1 MRFPMPDNAISR
13 SMSKRSLEC
22 RILSVFLLATMVFM
36 GGCAGA
42 SRAGSVNGSSLPPSD
57 QSTVVSTGARRADPG
72 YIQYLERLSM
82 AGSQVELARVVSG
95 SQLAWL
101 RPAATPLPD
110 PLLALADTWL
120 AVNPLVTLP
129 ETKRSVFSSFRSPVY
144 WQILGKSRLN
154 GVYFAPSSGS
164 GSLWAYNRKAS
175 VTGEDI
181 IQYTFSDAAGSEDE
195 YFRLLD
201 TANANR
207 KLLGL
212 ELAPATTGL
221 GPDFFLAAR
230 YHRQFAGIYCMVEL
244 PKKVWSALPAVS
256 DQWRGEPLDDAQTA
270 LLAAQSLLP
279 PAMAQ
284 DFLPTGKNGGWAV
297 TGEIHGVD
305 GLMRRWAY
313 RYYGSPDHPVLNWED
328 PSTGARRILSGS
340 TIRCVGIHGSALV
353 GIRLEGLYGLDSS
366 LPGSPARFTASPAD
380 EAAIAISRE
389 VRRYGGWG
397 WLKDEIPLSL
407 TCGLMDEGPDF
418 FQDTIFSPGLEHA
431 LLTGST
437 QLLNAMVD
445 DAIILGLDMRRFVHG
460 TTAERGVS
468 YDLPHLAEVAS
479 GNTGA
484 TTLTP
489 KAARE
494 LRQDAQKEIR
504 QVVYAA
510 SLNSPRGDDK
520 PPLQKNHLY
529 TTPAGIAALALG
541 AGNAHSVTAE
551 MEALVRDGHFLQV
564 FIRAMLPGLFMISGQ
579 DMVGTLPLSWYSMTD
594 SAEGWDISHS
604 SRSAMAYTQSVP
616 ESAVTSLGVPRAR
629 TLYSTPDIQLLEDNS
644 FIARLS
650 EVLAIR
656 SSYGVSN
663 GTLYGRFETTAPGCF
678 AFAVVLPSPGES
690 GQDSLHSP
698 DAFPQKAQAQIPAYN
713 PDDEAVI
720 GASAATRKP
729 SATESLKRRH
739 QENLALRD
747 KLEQRIIAVPDAGR
761 NRRGGNAA
769 IIVVGN
775 FSRETIRQ
783 VLNIHKDPVLRN
795 IRRQGAPVL
804 LTKDRASGD
813 GIAMSNGEQ
822 TVTLSLG
829 PWRCAVVLIGK
840 P

>member
-1 MRFPMPDNAISR
+1 MPDNAVSR
-13 SMSKRSLEC
+13 PVSTRASFFFALF
-22 RILSVFLLATMVFM
+22 VFLLAAAPVMS
-36 GGCAGA
+36 GCAG
-42 SRAGSVNGSSLPPSD
+42 SAGRSAPSPSD
-57 QSTVVSTGARRADPG
+57 QGTIVSTGARRADPG

-101 RPAATPLPD
+101 RPAATPFPD

-120 AVNPLVTLP
+120 AVNPLATLP

-144 WQILGKSRLN
+144 WQILGKSKLN

-175 VTGEDI
+175 ISGEDV
-181 IQYTFSDAAGSEDE
+181 IQYTFSETAGTEDE

-201 TANANR
+201 MANNNR

-212 ELAPATTGL
+212 DLTPATTGL

-244 PKKVWSALPAVS
+244 PKKVWSALPVVS

-270 LLAAQSLLP
+270 LLASQNLLP

-284 DFLPTGKNGGWAV
+284 DFMPTGKNGGWAV

-313 RYYGSPDHPVLNWED
+313 RYYGSADQPVLNWED

-340 TIRCVGIHGSALV
+340 AIRSVGIHGSALV
-353 GIRLEGLYGLDSS
+353 GLKLDGLYGLDSS
-366 LPGSPARFTASPAD
+366 LPGSPTRFTPSPAD
-380 EAAIAISRE
+380 EAAFAISRE

-397 WLKDEIPLSL
+397 WLKDEIPFSL
-407 TCGLMDEGPDF
+407 TRNLMAEGPDF

-437 QLLNAMVD
+437 RLLDAMVD
-445 DAIILGLDMRRFVHG
+445 DAIIFGLDMRRFVHA
-460 TTAERGVS
+460 TTGEQGVS
-468 YDLPHLAEVAS
+468 YMLPHLAEVAS
-479 GNTGA
+479 GNTEA
-484 TTLTP
+484 TILTP
-489 KAARE
+489 KAAHE
-494 LRQDAQKEIR
+494 LRQDTQKEIM

-510 SLNSPRGDDK
+510 TFHSPRGDDK
-520 PPLQKNHLY
+520 APLHKERLH

-541 AGNAHSVTAE
+541 AGNAHSVVPD
-551 MEALVRDGHFLQV
+551 MEPLVRDGHFLQV

-579 DMVGTLPLSWYSMTD
+579 DMAGTLPLSWYSMTD
-594 SAEGWDISHS
+594 SAEEWDIAQA

-629 TLYSTPDIQLLEDNS
+629 TLYSTPDIQLLEDDS

-650 EVLAIR
+650 EALAIR
-656 SSYGVSN
+656 ASYGVS
-663 GTLYGRFETTAPGCF
+663 GGALHGRFITTAPGCF
-678 AFAVVLPSPGES
+678 AFAVMLPSS
-690 GQDSLHSP
+690 GQPASARFSAP
-698 DAFPQKAQAQIPAYN
+698 DAAPQETQVQIPAYN
-713 PDDEAVI
+713 ATADEAMM
-720 GASAATRKP
+720 GASAASRTP
-729 SATESLKRRH
+729 SATERLKRRY
-739 QENLALRD
+739 QEDLALRD
-747 KLEQRIIAVPDAGR
+747 TLEQRIITAPDAGQS
-761 NRRGGNAA
+761 RRGGDAA
-769 IIVVGN
+769 IIVVVN

-783 VLNIHKDPVLRN
+783 VLNLHKDPLLKE
-795 IRRQGAPVL
+795 IRRKGDPVL
-804 LTKDRASGD
+804 LTRDHTGKG

-822 TVTLSLG
+822 TITLNLG
-829 PWRCAVVLIGK
+829 PWRCAAVLIGK